1 MHVGT
6 LHGNARQSTEL
17 VSMIQARCRFG
28 IAVAAL
34 LFCLHPAHA
43 QSTGACVVQRIEGT
57 AMVSAGG
64 SPPRAVQTGQTLAA
78 ADTMRTQSQSRI
90 TMACANNLKVVLG
103 PDSVI
108 TVEGLLAAE
117 AQTFGLRLLDGIVG
131 FIFKGSGGGVQ
142 VRTPSAVA
150 AVRSTEWAMRWSN
163 GVSEVF
169 TREGTVAVS
178 ADAGSVRLGPGDGV
192 DVSDSGEFK
201 PVVQWR
207 PPRIARFGEL
217 LGADW

>member
-1 MHVGT
+1 
-6 LHGNARQSTEL
+6 
-17 VSMIQARCRFG
+17 MIHARCQFG
-28 IAVAAL
+28 IAVAL
-34 LFCLHPAHA
+34 LLVFLDPAHA
-43 QSTGACVVQRIEGT
+43 QSPGACVVQRIEGT

-64 SPPRAVQTGQTLAA
+64 APPRAVQMGQALAA

-90 TMACANNLKVVLG
+90 TMACANNLKVVMG

-117 AQTFGLRLLDGIVG
+117 VKTFGLHLLDGIVG
-131 FIFKGSGGGVQ
+131 FVFKGSGTSVR

-178 ADAGSVRLGPGDGV
+178 ADGGSVRLGPGDGV
-192 DVSDSGEFK
+192 DVSDNGVFK
-201 PVVQWR
+201 PVVQWK

>member
-1 MHVGT
+1 M
-6 LHGNARQSTEL
+6 L
-17 VSMIQARCRFG
+17 
-28 IAVAAL
+28 
-34 LFCLHPAHA
+34 
-43 QSTGACVVQRIEGT
+43 
-57 AMVSAGG
+57 SAGG
-64 SPPRAVQTGQTLAA
+64 SAPRAAQTGQALVA
-78 ADTMRTQSQSRI
+78 ADTVRTQSQSRI

-117 AQTFGLRLLDGIVG
+117 TQTFGLRLLDGIVG

-169 TREGTVAVS
+169 TREGAVAVS
-178 ADAGSVRLGPGDGV
+178 ADGGSVRLGPGDGV